1 MEEAKD
7 IIYEQYKYIVDI
19 MMRKYYNVAL
29 SLGIDLKDLEQEA
42 YFAFSDAINSYRDDR
57 NAKLH
62 TFITL
67 CIDRRIQKILKKN
80 TSEKARLLNN
90 TYSLDYDYNEEG
102 MTLKDLIS
110 DDYKNDPLINL
121 ANQEEYKEL
130 LNKIRDSLSEFEYE
144 VFSYYINKFDYST
157 IAELTNKNIKQIDN
171 TIQRLK
177 HKIRDIIKK

>member
-29 SLGIDLKDLEQEA
+29 NLGIDLKDLEQEA

-57 NAKLH
+57 NAKLQ

-80 TSEKARLLNN
+80 LSSCIIARKSM
-90 TYSLDYDYNEEG
+90 SL
-102 MTLKDLIS
+102 
-110 DDYKNDPLINL
+110 
-121 ANQEEYKEL
+121 
-130 LNKIRDSLSEFEYE
+130 
-144 VFSYYINKFDYST
+144 
-157 IAELTNKNIKQIDN
+157 
-171 TIQRLK
+171 
-177 HKIRDIIKK
+177 